1 MNGFHISRLSYSNS
15 LHPSDNF
22 CALTAKTNRI
32 PLLKERKSL
41 RTHGIFVYIVSYHFY
56 NPTWHFYGSYRK
68 TLLFQIIIKYTS
80 SCSIN
85 L

>member
-56 NPTWHFYGSYRK
+56 NPTWHFMVHTEKRYFFKS
-68 TLLFQIIIKYTS
+68 L
-80 SCSIN
+80 
-85 L
+85 